1 MLVEAAWNNRFT
13 ALGHEAVGLDGSGEL
28 CAMARANTDCVVLH
42 QDFLALDLPSDRF
55 DGIFA
60 NASLFHVPSSQL
72 HLVGGRMQQ
81 KAQAY
86 PEIEMGPPEVVE
98 KRISQY
104 REEGFRHFQVKAGRG
119 SNFELDIARIRV
131 AGECIRAGETL
142 VVDANKARK
151 THEALRI
158 LRLTEDGDFQIEQPY
173 LTYAECLSIRRQ
185 VRQPM
190 ILDKCMT
197 DIIAEH
203 VAAAPLGANRCA
215 RRDAGIGTLDAADTV
230 MPSASASTRSACVAS
245 VFAMY
250 AACAM
255 VPILRP
261 TRLSSGLWAG
271 HTAMSASRL
280 ERLKTSFETT
290 RSSRMWGYARQN
302 SRRPGD
308 NQPKSSVSVV
318 VILSVPDGRKSRPT
332 MRRSTART
340 SVLNRR
346 TSSETS
352 SAAAVAV

>member
-1 MLVEAAWNNRFT
+1 M
-13 ALGHEAVGLDGSGEL
+13 
-28 CAMARANTDCVVLH
+28 
-42 QDFLALDLPSDRF
+42 
-55 DGIFA
+55 
-60 NASLFHVPSSQL
+60 
-72 HLVGGRMQQ
+72 
-81 KAQAY
+81 
-86 PEIEMGPPEVVE
+86 
-98 KRISQY
+98 
-104 REEGFRHFQVKAGRG
+104 
-119 SNFELDIARIRV
+119 

-151 THEALRI
+151 TLEALRI

-190 ILDKCMT
+190 ILDECMT

-230 MPSASASTRSACVAS
+230 MPSASASTWSACVAS

-318 VILSVPDGRKSRPT
+318 VILNVPDGRKSRPT